1 MKTIRP
7 RPISTLLVMV
17 LLSFSVVLALVL
29 AVFSLQVHWQSERM
43 QAHVESALFESIQAE
58 LQATYGVIEPVL
70 ESRRQAFLKVHQA
83 VLTHAEAVSG
93 PPDIEALQRMAEDLS
108 GVPTDIYLINPELQV
123 IETTYPPDQDLDFS
137 HPGLFDG
144 RYMIERAHQ
153 ENDIVV
159 SAPVLEMVSREF
171 RIYSYSPLGD
181 SGYTLELGFVS
192 PMLDHFFQNVQQR
205 LSDRQI
211 FQANLHFLMW
221 DDWLLSLTPDRS
233 EGDDKA
239 ALLEEHYQAQQ
250 TKIEHLRAAKE
261 RDEPVR
267 ILDSESGSARHY
279 IHLMDIPTEET
290 WDISVM
296 AAVEVQIDAVQQT
309 RQGMTY
315 AASLAFGIILLL
327 SCVVFLIARK
337 ALANPLAQAAAD
349 IEAWRPVR
357 LKGLGRYVS
366 ELQLLTSHF
375 NSMLSSA
382 HSRIQGLGQQAR
394 TDSLTGLANRA
405 SIESELAVEIQRS
418 ERYGHPLSVILMDL
432 DHFKRINDHHGH
444 LAGDEVLQKV
454 AKTLTKRARR
464 VDTVGRWG
472 GEEFVIICRD
482 TELKDATQLA
492 ESLREDIGDQ
502 CACTASFGV
511 VDYQAD
517 DTLHNLFHRADEAL
531 YVAKSNGRNQVSAS
545 PRPA

>member
-1 MKTIRP
+1 
-7 RPISTLLVMV
+7 
-17 LLSFSVVLALVL
+17 
-29 AVFSLQVHWQSERM
+29 
-43 QAHVESALFESIQAE
+43 
-58 LQATYGVIEPVL
+58 
-70 ESRRQAFLKVHQA
+70 
-83 VLTHAEAVSG
+83 
-93 PPDIEALQRMAEDLS
+93 
-108 GVPTDIYLINPELQV
+108 
-123 IETTYPPDQDLDFS
+123 
-137 HPGLFDG
+137 
-144 RYMIERAHQ
+144 
-153 ENDIVV
+153 
-159 SAPVLEMVSREF
+159 
-171 RIYSYSPLGD
+171 
-181 SGYTLELGFVS
+181 
-192 PMLDHFFQNVQQR
+192 
-205 LSDRQI
+205 
-211 FQANLHFLMW
+211 
-221 DDWLLSLTPDRS
+221 
-233 EGDDKA
+233 
-239 ALLEEHYQAQQ
+239 
-250 TKIEHLRAAKE
+250 
-261 RDEPVR
+261 
-267 ILDSESGSARHY
+267 
-279 IHLMDIPTEET
+279 
-290 WDISVM
+290 
-296 AAVEVQIDAVQQT
+296 
-309 RQGMTY
+309 
-315 AASLAFGIILLL
+315 
-327 SCVVFLIARK
+327 
-337 ALANPLAQAAAD
+337 
-349 IEAWRPVR
+349 
-357 LKGLGRYVS
+357 
-366 ELQLLTSHF
+366 
-375 NSMLSSA
+375 MLSSA